1 MNKYLRKLNS
11 TCFDAAVGPAILLV
25 GGFAVAA
32 GLAVVCLAL
41 AFSPKENKHEQTP
54 A

>member
-11 TCFDAAVGPAILLV
+11 TCFDAAIGPAILLM

-32 GLAVVCLAL
+32 GLAVIAL
-41 AFSPKENKHEQTP
+41 IALVIWLICRSRRSK
-54 A
+54 